1 MDSRCLGVLVH
12 HVKRKVMQNVRE
24 FGAVGDGR
32 TMDTKAIQSAIDAG
46 GLVTFPPGVYLT
58 GTLYLRSNGGL
69 DIQPGAVILGS
80 PSLDDYNAADFTP
93 QNTASKAEVTSGGH
107 LIVAVE
113 CENITLTGGGAIDG
127 NGTAFVNQVDPECPS
142 VYKRTMRPAQMLY
155 LCECSNIHL
164 TNLELRNSPYW
175 SCFLHGCQEVTIYG
189 LHIHSDPKGLNN
201 DGIDVDC
208 CSRVTISDCIIDT
221 GDDCITLR
229 GNAAR
234 LKTRRDCEYV
244 AVTNCVLTSRY
255 ANAIRVGVG
264 NGEIHDA
271 TFSNIVITGYRTA
284 ISIVSNW
291 SNNPANC
298 VGVNIRS
305 IEFSNIHTTARR
317 FLNLKLDNQVDGDAK
332 TAATISDI
340 TIRGV
345 RGTME
350 LNNLVRG
357 NGVGTVERI
366 MLDDVRLVNQGA
378 GDAPNLDANGLW
390 GHTSTDASYEII
402 KAKEVL
408 FRNCR
413 LDYSRHPEKWACD
426 CRIKDGEASFEG
438 TSFRGEE

>member
-1 MDSRCLGVLVH
+1 MN
-12 HVKRKVMQNVRE
+12 NVRD

-32 TMDTKAIQSAIDAG
+32 TKDTKAIQAAIDAG

-80 PSLDDYNAADFTP
+80 PSLADYNAADFTP
-93 QNTASKAEVTSGGH
+93 QNSASKAEVTSGGH

-113 CENITLTGGGAIDG
+113 CENVTITGGGAIDG
-127 NGTAFVNQVDPECPS
+127 NQSAFINEVDPECPCIF
-142 VYKRTMRPAQMLY
+142 KRAMRPAQMLF
-155 LCECSNIHL
+155 LCECNNL
-164 TNLELRNSPYW
+164 RVMNLELRNSPYW
-175 SCFLHGCQEVTIYG
+175 CCFLHGCQEAIISG
-189 LHIHSDPKGLNN
+189 LHIHTHPMGLND
-201 DGIDVDC
+201 DGIDIDC

-229 GNAAR
+229 GDAKR
-234 LKTRRDCEYV
+234 LKTKRDCEYV

-271 TFSNIVITGYRTA
+271 TFSNIVVTGYRTA

-291 SNNPANC
+291 SNDPASC
-298 VGVNIRS
+298 VGVNIRG

-317 FLNLKLDNQVDGDAK
+317 FLNLKLDNHDGGPAK
-332 TAATISDI
+332 TSATISDI

-357 NGVGTVERI
+357 NGVGTLEGI
-366 MLDDVRLVNQGA
+366 MLDDIRLVNQGA
-378 GDAPNLDANGLW
+378 GMAPDKDFKGAW
-390 GHTSTDASYEII
+390 GHSSTDASYEVIH
-402 KAKEVL
+402 AKDVG

-413 LDYSRHPEKWACD
+413 VVYSRHPEKWACD
-426 CRIKDGEASFEG
+426 CRVRDAEVSFDG
-438 TSFRGEE
+438 TSFRCEK

>member
-1 MDSRCLGVLVH
+1 
-12 HVKRKVMQNVRE
+12 MQNVRD

-32 TMDTKAIQSAIDAG
+32 TKDTNAIQAAIDAG

-69 DIQPGAVILGS
+69 DIQPGAVIIGS

-93 QNTASKAEVTSGGH
+93 QNVASKAEVTSGGH

-113 CENITLTGGGAIDG
+113 CENITITGGGAIDG
-127 NGTAFVNQVDPECPS
+127 NQPAFLNEVNPECPCI
-142 VYKRTMRPAQMLY
+142 YKRAMRPAQMLF
-155 LCECSNIHL
+155 LCECSNVRV

-175 SCFLHGCQEVTIYG
+175 SCFVFGCQEVTISG
-189 LHIHSDPKGLNN
+189 LHIHTPAMGLND
-201 DGIDVDC
+201 DGIDIDC
-208 CSRVTISDCIIDT
+208 SSRVTISDCIIDT

-229 GNAAR
+229 GDSKR
-234 LKTRRDCEYV
+234 LKTKRDCEYV

-271 TFSNIVITGYRTA
+271 TFSNIVVNGYRTA
-284 ISIVSNW
+284 LSIVANW
-291 SNNPANC
+291 SNDPTSC

-305 IEFSNIHTTARR
+305 IEFSNIHSTARR
-317 FLNLKLDNQVDGDAK
+317 FLNLKLDNTEGGLAK

-357 NGVGTVERI
+357 NGVGTLKSI
-366 MLDDVRLVNQGA
+366 ILDDIRLVNKGE
-378 GDAPNLDANGLW
+378 GVAPNLDFKGAW
-390 GHTSTDASYEII
+390 GHSSTDASYEII
-402 KAKEVL
+402 SAKDVE

-413 LDYSRHPEKWACD
+413 LVYSGHPEKWACD
-426 CRIKDGEASFEG
+426 CRVRDAEVFFEG
-438 TSFRGEE
+438 TPFSCDKQQ